1 MSADVLARAGSAGTE
16 APRRRPLGDIR
27 EFQADILAALRRG
40 WQEQGDL
47 ARYRLGPVK
56 VVGISSPE
64 LAEKVLTDSAGY
76 SKLGRDNP
84 LRLALGDGLLTNS
97 DHPDW
102 LRKRRMVQPAYHG
115 RSMQHMFRSMQD
127 CTVEL
132 ADRWQRQIRAG
143 DVLDLHVQMMHVTLD
158 IVSRAMFSRPML
170 TGSALS
176 PKAVDVAINYTFSRL
191 QNPLA
196 PPMWLPTPRNRRF
209 RGVMAGLDELMFG
222 LIRDRRSGTDRHSVG
237 SVDLLDMLVDARDAD
252 TGAGMTDREVRD
264 EVITTFAAGH
274 ETTAITLSWAY
285 YLLSNHP
292 EQRAQLH
299 AEIDSVL
306 GDRLPEMAD
315 LQRLP
320 YTKGVFE
327 EALRLYPSAPIVP
340 RLVTR
345 PTVLAS
351 HHLEPGTR
359 VLIDLYNIHRHPD
372 HWPNPERFDPT
383 RFSPENSRGRAR
395 YAHMPFGGGPHLCV
409 GKQFALLEAQVLLAV
424 LSRRFEMRHV
434 PTHPVVN
441 HATITL
447 RPKFGMQMTVHPRQV
462 AP

>member
-1 MSADVLARAGSAGTE
+1 M
-16 APRRRPLGDIR
+16 
-27 EFQADILAALRRG
+27 
-40 WQEQGDL
+40 
-47 ARYRLGPVK
+47 
-56 VVGISSPE
+56 VGISSPE
-64 LAEKVLTDSAGY
+64 LAEKVLTDSATY
-76 SKLGRDNP
+76 AKLGRDNP

-115 RSMQHMFRSMQD
+115 KSMQHMFRSMQD

-132 ADRWQRQIRAG
+132 ADRWQHELRGG
-143 DVLDLHVQMMHVTLD
+143 DALDLHVQMMHVTLD

-209 RGVMAGLDELMFG
+209 RGVMTGLDDLMFE
-222 LIRDRRSGTDRHSVG
+222 LIRDRRSGTDRPSRSRSSSA

-252 TGAGMTDREVRD
+252 TGEAMSDREVRD

-285 YLLSNHP
+285 YLLSGHP
-292 EQRAQLH
+292 EQRARLH

-315 LQRLP
+315 LQQMP
-320 YTKGVFE
+320 YTKWVFE

-340 RLVTR
+340 RLVTKQTR
-345 PTVLAS
+345 LGGHVI
-351 HHLEPGTR
+351 EPGTR
-359 VLIDLYNIHRHPD
+359 ILIDLYNIHRHPD
-372 HWPNPERFDPT
+372 HWPDPERFDPT
-383 RFSPENSRGRAR
+383 RFAPENSRGRAR

-462 AP
+462 AK

>member
-1 MSADVLARAGSAGTE
+1 MLPV
-16 APRRRPLGDIR
+16 RRRRVIGDIR

-40 WQEQGDL
+40 WREQGDL
-47 ARYRLGPVK
+47 ARYRLGPLA

-64 LAEKVLTDSAGY
+64 LAEKILTDSATY
-76 SKLGRDNP
+76 AKLGRDNP

-115 RSMQHMFRSMQD
+115 KSMEHMFRSMQD

-132 ADRWQRQIRAG
+132 ADRWQRDLRGG

-209 RGVMAGLDELMFG
+209 REVMTGLDDLMFA
-222 LIRDRRSGTDRHSVG
+222 LIRDRRSGTDRPGRDLASPG

-252 TGAGMTDREVRD
+252 TGEAMSEREVRD

-285 YLLSNHP
+285 YLLSGHP
-292 EQRAQLH
+292 EQRARLH

-315 LQRLP
+315 LQQLP
-320 YTKGVFE
+320 YTKWVFM

-340 RLVTR
+340 RLVTK
-345 PTVLAS
+345 PTRIAG
-351 HHLEPGTR
+351 HGLEPGTR
-359 VLIDLYNIHRHPD
+359 ILIDLYNIHRHPD
-372 HWPNPERFDPT
+372 HWPDPERFDPE

-409 GKQFALLEAQVLLAV
+409 GKQFALLEAQVLLAI

-462 AP
+462 RK